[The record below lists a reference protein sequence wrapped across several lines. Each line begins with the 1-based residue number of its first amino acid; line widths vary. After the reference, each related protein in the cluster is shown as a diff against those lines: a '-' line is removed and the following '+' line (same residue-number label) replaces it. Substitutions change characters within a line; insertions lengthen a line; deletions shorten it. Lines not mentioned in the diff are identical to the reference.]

1 MLIALDAM
9 GGDHA
14 PAETVRGAVLACRE
28 MGIEVALTGP
38 PAILESELAPYA
50 PLPGGLEVVPASQAI
65 GMDEAPAQAVRQKRD
80 ASVNVATDLVKRG
93 VAAAAVSAGN
103 TGAVVASALLK
114 LGRVQ
119 GIERPAIG
127 AVVPY
132 DDSSV
137 LLLDVGAN
145 ADCKP
150 SYLVQFAQMGAV
162 YMERVHGMHRPR
174 VGLLNIGEE
183 ATKGNDL
190 SLQVHE
196 RLRQSSLN
204 FVGNVEANA
213 IHQGVADVV
222 VTDGFT
228 GNVAVKAG
236 EGVADFLFSQLR
248 RAIMGR
254 PQYRLAAL
262 VLRPAFQEM
271 RQQMD
276 YSEHGGAPLLG
287 VNGVVIIA
295 HGHANAAA
303 IKSALRIAHEAVATG
318 MLDALRSA
326 LKR

>member
-14 PAETVRGAVLACRE
+14 PAETVRGAVLARRE
-28 MGIEVALTGP
+28 LGIEVALAGP
-38 PAILESELAPYA
+38 PEILQGELARYTPI
-50 PLPGGLEVVPASQAI
+50 PGGLEVVPASQAI
-65 GMDEAPAQAVRQKRD
+65 GMDEAPAQAVRQKKD
-80 ASVNVATDLVKRG
+80 ASINVAMDLVKRG

-103 TGAVVASALLK
+103 TGAVMASAFLK
-114 LGRVQ
+114 LGRVE
-119 GIERPAIG
+119 GLERPAIG
-127 AVVPY
+127 AVVPL
-132 DDSSV
+132 DHSSV
-137 LLLDVGAN
+137 LVLDVGAN

-150 SYLVQFAQMGAV
+150 SYLVQFAQMGTV
-162 YMERVHGMHRPR
+162 YMERVHGVHQPR
-174 VGLLNIGEE
+174 IGLLNIGEE

-204 FVGNVEANA
+204 FIGNVEANA

-248 RAIMGR
+248 QAIMSGLR
-254 PQYRLAAL
+254 YRLAAL

-271 RQQMD
+271 RQRMD

-295 HGHANAAA
+295 HGRADAVA
-303 IKSALRIAHEAVATG
+303 IKSALRIANEAVAAG

>member
-28 MGIEVALTGP
+28 LGIEVALTGP
-38 PAILESELAPYA
+38 PEILKGELARHA

-65 GMDEAPAQAVRQKRD
+65 GMDEAPAQAVRQKKD

-137 LLLDVGAN
+137 LVLDVGAN

-248 RAIMGR
+248 RAIMSR

-271 RQQMD
+271 RQRMD

-295 HGHANAAA
+295 HGHADAAA

>member
-28 MGIEVALTGP
+28 LGIEVALAGP
-38 PAILESELAPYA
+38 PEILKGELARHA

-65 GMDEAPAQAVRQKRD
+65 GMDEAPAQAVRQKKD

-103 TGAVVASALLK
+103 TGAVMASALLK

-137 LLLDVGAN
+137 LVLDVGAN

-248 RAIMGR
+248 RAIMSR

-271 RQQMD
+271 RQRMD

-295 HGHANAAA
+295 HGHADAAA

>member
-9 GGDHA
+9 GGDRA
-14 PAETVRGAVLACRE
+14 PAEMVRGAVLARRE
-28 MGIEVALTGP
+28 LGIEVALAGP
-38 PAILESELAPYA
+38 PEILEGELARYA
-50 PLPGGLEVVPASQAI
+50 PIPDGLEVVPASQAI
-65 GMDEAPAQAVRQKRD
+65 GMDEAPAHAVRQKKD
-80 ASVNVATDLVKRG
+80 ASVNVAMDLVKRG

-103 TGAVVASALLK
+103 TGAVMASALLK
-114 LGRVQ
+114 LGRVE

-127 AVVPY
+127 AVVPL
-132 DDSSV
+132 DSSSV

-162 YMERVHGMHRPR
+162 FMERVHGVNQPR

-183 ATKGNDL
+183 ASKGNDL
-190 SLQVHE
+190 CLQVHE
-196 RLRQSSLN
+196 RLTQSPLR

-236 EGVADFLFSQLR
+236 EGVADFLFSQLQQ
-248 RAIMGR
+248 AIMSR
-254 PQYRLAAL
+254 RRYRLAAL
-262 VLRPAFQEM
+262 ILRPAFREM
-271 RQQMD
+271 RQRMD

-295 HGHANAAA
+295 HGRADAVAL
-303 IKSALRIAHEAVATG
+303 KSALRIANEAVTSG